1 MRSESFDCRRG
12 AALLVLTATAW
23 TVGCNGD
30 GDATGPSVNVD
41 AVAGVY
47 EPVTLRFDPQGS
59 APPADILGALVAGGV
74 RPDLNIA
81 TTGDFDVFFRDPN
94 DGNLVLLE
102 GKLEATGDGVRLT
115 FDEQSEANQVLLPRI
130 LALTF
135 DEEEGTLSFD
145 GSAQVSR
152 ARLLQLFPDVYADE
166 QFFDPTPGTLT
177 VVYTR
182 VTGGSD

>member
-1 MRSESFDCRRG
+1 MKSESFDWRPG
-12 AALLVLTATAW
+12 ATLLVLAATAW
-23 TVGCNGD
+23 TIGCDGD
-30 GDATGPSVNVD
+30 GDATGPSVA

-59 APPADILGALVAGGV
+59 APPADILGALVTGGV

-81 TTGDFDVFFRDPN
+81 TTGDFDVFFRDPT
-94 DGNLVLLE
+94 DGNLVLVEGTLE
-102 GKLEATGDGVRLT
+102 PTNDGVRLT

-145 GSAQVSR
+145 GTAEVSR
-152 ARLLQLFPDVYADE
+152 ARLLQLFPDIYADE